1 MLRDKLKSEEYFR
14 NFIAREENRI
24 VRFYDNIKNG
34 NVAEKQIQLVKESIW
49 DCKFHKLIAKYSLG
63 VPINELKTDFKDLI
77 KHSDECT
84 YWLDGY
90 FVPISIISLG
100 VLLNDAQSLSYIKK
114 RFQQTGEKKWLFDFL
129 LNNGE
134 KPNYLPTEG
143 PFRRLKF
150 YLRLCD
156 ALKNDK
162 DATSAISDYLSDWY
176 RCQSY
181 EYWYG
186 NDKSDCD
193 TYFGYWSFEAGALAA
208 ILGVDPERLKDK
220 KYFPK
225 DLVDYYNQNK
235 V

>member
-1 MLRDKLKSEEYFR
+1 MLRDKLKSEEYFI
-14 NFIAREENRI
+14 NFIYSQETDINDYSAMLMNGD
-24 VRFYDNIKNG
+24 VR
-34 NVAEKQIQLVKESIW
+34 EKQIPFVKESRW
-49 DCKFHKLIAKYSLG
+49 RCQFHKLIAEYSLG
-63 VPINELKTDFKDLI
+63 VPINELKTDFQGLI
-77 KHSDECT
+77 KQSNECT
-84 YWLDGY
+84 YWLKGY
-90 FVPISIISLG
+90 FKPISIISLG
-100 VLLNDAQSLSYIKK
+100 ILLNDAQSLSFIKE

-129 LNNGE
+129 LNYGE

-143 PFRRLKF
+143 PLRRLKF
-150 YLRLCD
+150 YLKLCD

-186 NDKSDCD
+186 DDKSESD

-235 V
+235 